1 MTKQQIDERKPLD
14 ELAPIPEERPEQDPD
29 VGQGHEEIEL
39 DEWDT
44 EFSRNYWK
52 LCRQENPEA
61 PETSEEPEQD
71 GALERGEEPEQDGEE
86 RR

>member
-14 ELAPIPEERPEQDPD
+14 ELAPIPEERPEQNPD

-52 LCRQENPEA
+52 LCREEKPEA
-61 PETSEEPEQD
+61 PEMRGEPERGGEPEQC
-71 GALERGEEPEQDGEE
+71 GEE